1 MIGHLRFAWALLVA
15 IVMLLLL
22 LPLQLLA
29 LLVERLGW
37 SVPAQHVPVLF
48 HRTLL
53 ALGGVRLKLDG
64 KIDPNRPLLLVAN
77 HLSWLDIVVFGA
89 VGPVSFVAK
98 AEMKG
103 WPIFGSLARLQRT
116 VFVKREERRNS
127 HQQANEIAERLTA
140 REIMVLFPE
149 GTTTDGNMMAPFKTS
164 LFEAAKIALK
174 QSPVETALVQPAS
187 INYTH
192 LHGLPICRA
201 ERPHVSWPGEIGLG
215 ESLIP
220 IFQQG
225 ALDVTI
231 TLGEP
236 ILLDEATH
244 RKTVARDA
252 LESIRSMLDSS
263 QRDR

>member
-1 MIGHLRFAWALLVA
+1 MIANLRLIWVFFLA
-15 IVMLLLL
+15 IVVLVFL
-22 LPLQLLA
+22 LPFQILA
-29 LLVERLGW
+29 LLLERLGW
-37 SVPAQHVPVLF
+37 RAPAQYIPIAF
-48 HRTLL
+48 HRALL
-53 ALGGVRLKLDG
+53 AIVGVRLRLDG
-64 KIDPNRPLLLVAN
+64 KLDRNRPLLLVAN

-98 AEMKG
+98 SEMRG
-103 WPIFGSLARLQRT
+103 WPIFGTLAKLQRT

-127 HQQANEIAERLTA
+127 HIQASEVAERLTA

-149 GTTTDGNMMAPFKTS
+149 GTTTDGNLLDPFKTS

-187 INYTH
+187 IAYTH

-215 ESLIP
+215 ESLLP
-220 IFQQG
+220 IFKQG
-225 ALDVTI
+225 ALDVCI
-231 TLGEP
+231 RLGEP
-236 ILLDEATH
+236 IVLTETSH

-252 LESIRSMLDSS
+252 AESIRSMLDSS
-263 QRDR
+263 QVDR